1 MTWPN
6 ADPSSTHP
14 YRHYHAAHANHHSHY
29 TGLVEVP
36 ELGGVASL
44 SRPHPQN
51 GSGELGREERGA
63 PPPTPGTGTGSA
75 TPGGGTRS
83 KRRRLPRCNA
93 TPTGYTT
100 IPSTDLNS
108 NGSCGEGGR
117 WEQEGQALDATTTT
131 TSGHTPRGMTAQR
144 ACTAG
149 GRTLPASGPLPP
161 VSPTG

>member
-1 MTWPN
+1 M
-6 ADPSSTHP
+6 
-14 YRHYHAAHANHHSHY
+14 
-29 TGLVEVP
+29 
-36 ELGGVASL
+36 ASP

-108 NGSCGEGGR
+108 SGSCGEGVSWLIQQKSRFTNMVDFSLAVSSSPVHHLATRLELHKAYNTHHARTHAFQRQIQLTIGASKLSGIAQCTS
-117 WEQEGQALDATTTT
+117 ELLENTLSAL
-131 TSGHTPRGMTAQR
+131 
-144 ACTAG
+144 
-149 GRTLPASGPLPP
+149 
-161 VSPTG
+161 